1 MPAKDGGAA
10 GLDGAQSGALDSRK
24 AMGELI
30 ARAVRAHDVGELH
43 PTGP

>member
-1 MPAKDGGAA
+1 MAAEDGGAA
-10 GLDGAQSGALDSRK
+10 GLDGAQSGTLHSRE

-30 ARAVRAHDVGELH
+30 ARTVRADDVGELD